1 MHATPDPTAYLTEV
15 LATRPGEVQVLEV
28 RTASLEDAYL
38 DLVRRTETAGAPD
51 APSTPTP

>member
-15 LATRPGEVQVLEV
+15 LSTRPGEVQVLEV

-38 DLVRRTETAGAPD
+38 DLVRLTQTPD
-51 APSTPTP
+51 TPTSEDVAPP